1 MFWKKHKSKC
11 TFLCVQQKKV
21 KFRVELEPR
30 YRHETQDEMVKK
42 LLVKKYIVDFDKKI
56 IFVRN
61 RPDDLVAKILNT
73 EDLSEF
79 QSTFQYEDTKEDA
92 AS

>member
-1 MFWKKHKSKC
+1 
-11 TFLCVQQKKV
+11 
-21 KFRVELEPR
+21 
-30 YRHETQDEMVKK
+30 MVKK